1 MGKKKKFYTYFY
13 VKYLPFPFLLF
24 MNNHFLR
31 ARLRRMLWENF
42 HLIKSVVLAKN
53 LDVTKVT
60 NNYRCTNRRAYERT
74 DGRQTIFYTKAVT
87 VLLLNLTCLIFFS
100 NQSFKNVMIQ
110 HTLYTCLDEH
120 S

>member
-42 HLIKSVVLAKN
+42 HLIKSVVLAKMSQK
-53 LDVTKVT
+53 LQIIIDVQTD
-60 NNYRCTNRRAYERT
+60 ERMKGQM
-74 DGRQTIFYTKAVT
+74 DAKQ
-87 VLLLNLTCLIFFS
+87 FF
-100 NQSFKNVMIQ
+100 IQ
-110 HTLYTCLDEH
+110 KQ
-120 S
+120 

>member
-60 NNYRCTNRRAYERT
+60 NNYRCTNRCMNGQMDDFLYKSSNSTVAK
-74 DGRQTIFYTKAVT
+74 FYVF
-87 VLLLNLTCLIFFS
+87 NIFFKS
-100 NQSFKNVMIQ
+100 KF
-110 HTLYTCLDEH
+110 
-120 S
+120 

>member
-42 HLIKSVVLAKN
+42 HLIKSVVLAKMSQK
-53 LDVTKVT
+53 LQ

-87 VLLLNLTCLIFFS
+87 VLLLNFTCLIFFS